1 MRVIFLLLSL
11 ATIAF
16 DLSNGC
22 SSSTGQPSMR
32 TIPPPAKYT
41 NYEMLS
47 EVKNKI
53 QVTTKIRPISF
64 EVEWIIENFETLAM
78 AEVEELKS
86 DHFILKQTCWG
97 NEFKNECTRHIFQ
110 MICNPYISYQKIIHL
125 DFQLKKLK
133 SDVEKDDNDHP
144 TLGYFSFIA
153 KYINY
158 EMFSEDQTYLGS
170 SRGTKSPI
178 NFGIGKR
185 DGTVF
190 RIYKEDIKSNDLK
203 VGMNITILFQV

>member
-1 MRVIFLLLSL
+1 MRVLFLLLNL
-11 ATIAF
+11 ATLAF

-22 SSSTGQPSMR
+22 SSSTGQPSYR
-32 TIPPPAKYT
+32 TIPLPAKKAII
-41 NYEMLS
+41 
-47 EVKNKI
+47 VKNKI

-86 DHFILKQTCWG
+86 DHFIFEPFEQTCWG
-97 NEFKNECTRHIFQ
+97 NEPKKQCTRHIFQ

-144 TLGYFSFIA
+144 TLGYFSFNA